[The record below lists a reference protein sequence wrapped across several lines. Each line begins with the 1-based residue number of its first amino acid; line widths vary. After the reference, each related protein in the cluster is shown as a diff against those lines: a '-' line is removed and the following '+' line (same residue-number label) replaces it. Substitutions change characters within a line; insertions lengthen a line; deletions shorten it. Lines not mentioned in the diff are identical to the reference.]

1 MLPASAELFK
11 GEVQLSR
18 SVWERI
24 EKSRAREAISPE
36 EADTVVAA
44 AESAFLANWRLLDG
58 VS

>member
-1 MLPASAELFK
+1 M
-11 GEVQLSR
+11 SR

-24 EKSRAREAISPE
+24 EESRALEAMSSE

>member
-1 MLPASAELFK
+1 
-11 GEVQLSR
+11 VSR

-24 EKSRAREAISPE
+24 EESRAREAISPE

-44 AESAFLANWRLLDG
+44 AEPAFLANWRLLDG

>member
-1 MLPASAELFK
+1 
-11 GEVQLSR
+11 VSR

-24 EKSRAREAISPE
+24 EESRAREAISPE